1 MKELTQP
8 NSAPDKEIEE
18 KKEADDSYDE
28 VGTETMG

>member
-18 KKEADDSYDE
+18 KKEADDSDDDG
-28 VGTETMG
+28 GTESMG